1 MYVKWTLTRRFEEKI
16 VFLKFENE
24 DVTESFLS
32 DNIPVEYLN

>member
-1 MYVKWTLTRRFEEKI
+1 MHVKWTPTRRFEEKI
-16 VFLKFENE
+16 VFFKFENE